1 MNFTKI
7 IAFVLLYGYLIQ
19 YVEKAFVFIDFFSN
33 QEYIAKNE
41 CENRFKTELQCK
53 GSCVLAKRVKEVEKH
68 ESKTPNTLKVQEKP
82 NFYQDYSI
90 KLQLPYAVVLN
101 KKINNFI
108 LFHFQS
114 FFLSIFHPPD

>member
-101 KKINNFI
+101 QKINNFI

>member
-53 GSCVLAKRVKEVEKH
+53 GSCILAKRVKEVEKH

-101 KKINNFI
+101 QKINNFI

>member
-1 MNFTKI
+1 MNFKKI

-101 KKINNFI
+101 QKINNFI